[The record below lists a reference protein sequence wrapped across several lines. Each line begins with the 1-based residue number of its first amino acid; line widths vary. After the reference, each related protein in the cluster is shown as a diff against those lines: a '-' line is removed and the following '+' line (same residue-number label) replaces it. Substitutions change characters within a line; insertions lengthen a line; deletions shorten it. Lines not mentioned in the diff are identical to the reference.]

1 MLENRRYE
9 DYEELGRY
17 IQEALKALKPSDNPD
32 LHRANNA
39 LKEAVDK
46 AFAMWHDDPT
56 IQTTLDR
63 LHSLHAAVDFQPRVE
78 VEQPEREAP
87 VVPQSP
93 KDSAYMVNDLLW
105 ELRGSLNEAFERDA
119 RAHRAFANRL
129 TTTPMGWFYSPLYS
143 EEENEGM

>member
-17 IQEALKALKPSDNPD
+17 IQEALKALKPIDNPD

-78 VEQPEREAP
+78 VEHPEREAP
-87 VVPQSP
+87 VIPQSP